1 MPEPAG
7 CCRTSHESDFRGQPW
22 SEPPPPCSLSQPKR
36 IWNKICVTTLLLSK
50 KCYSVCRK
58 VTLSKS
64 ALGTSQVGM
73 YIKSFSNITIFS
85 IIHSVKNILAFL
97 FWLRNG
103 VHSKKR
109 ALENHNKLAL
119 PPENE
124 TFWVIF
130 KHSVVFLVK
139 GCWGEKNIKGTL
151 FSGTHHRSDGQK
163 RVQMLSEK
171 KNGMASMLSHD
182 VLCTIKGG
190 DRDFYCDQIFSWQMP
205 EITCNRR
212 AIFPWDV
219 SIWLYSI

>member
-1 MPEPAG
+1 M
-7 CCRTSHESDFRGQPW
+7 
-22 SEPPPPCSLSQPKR
+22 
-36 IWNKICVTTLLLSK
+36 
-50 KCYSVCRK
+50 
-58 VTLSKS
+58 
-64 ALGTSQVGM
+64 
-73 YIKSFSNITIFS
+73 
-85 IIHSVKNILAFL
+85 
-97 FWLRNG
+97 
-103 VHSKKR
+103 HSKKR

-171 KNGMASMLSHD
+171 KNGMASLLSHD
-182 VLCTIKGG
+182 VCTLYYKRG